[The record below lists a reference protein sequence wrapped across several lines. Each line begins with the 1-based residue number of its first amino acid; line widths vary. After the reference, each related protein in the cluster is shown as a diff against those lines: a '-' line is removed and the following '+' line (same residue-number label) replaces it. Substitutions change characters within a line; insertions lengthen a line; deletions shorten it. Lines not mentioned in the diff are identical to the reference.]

1 MNGDGSST
9 ACTCCYGPLPVGP
22 PARSAEVVRPSEG
35 MAEHGEPDLPAQTG
49 KSWPSLNTLARC
61 RLRSPAD
68 FLDRRRGAKKEP
80 IGCRRWARRYRLE
93 MDRSRTGKLSKGPV
107 EGPH

>member
-1 MNGDGSST
+1 MNGDGS
-9 ACTCCYGPLPVGP
+9 CCYGPLPAGP
-22 PARSAEVVRPSEG
+22 PARSAEVVRPPSQSEG

-68 FLDRRRGAKKEP
+68 FLDRRRGAKKSP
-80 IGCRRWARRYRLE
+80 SAVADGLE
-93 MDRSRTGKLSKGPV
+93 GTD
-107 EGPH
+107 